1 MARVAAQ
8 EILRGSQKPAVGAL
22 PSKEVSLWLCAPK
35 LFFRL
40 VRAGQKVPSGT
51 TCTVGRD
58 MKALIRSYSGT
69 LERLL
74 IILVLSISANAQQTQ
89 QADTTRLHAYDMN
102 RESFLLGTVVK
113 FESSSSTPPI
123 GAHVILQTPSGQVD
137 VHLGNVRILQ
147 AGHLELNPGD
157 NVRIV
162 GEPLALG
169 DNTYFAARIVQKG
182 AQAVAVRNT
191 TGFLITPASVLSQ
204 AQKDALRGVR

>member
-1 MARVAAQ
+1 
-8 EILRGSQKPAVGAL
+8 
-22 PSKEVSLWLCAPK
+22 
-35 LFFRL
+35 
-40 VRAGQKVPSGT
+40 
-51 TCTVGRD
+51 
-58 MKALIRSYSGT
+58 MKAAIRSHSGT
-69 LERLL
+69 LALL
-74 IILVLSISANAQQTQ
+74 ITLAFCISANAQQTEQ
-89 QADTTRLHAYDMN
+89 PNAQRLHAYDMN

-169 DNTYFAARIVQKG
+169 DNTYFAARIVQHG
-182 AQAVAVRNT
+182 AQAVAVRHT
-191 TGFLITPASVLSQ
+191 TGFLLTPASVLSQ
-204 AQKDALRGVR
+204 AQQDAPR

>member
-137 VHLGNVRILQ
+137 VHLCNAKVLQ

-182 AQAVAVRNT
+182 AQAVAVRNAKGYLLT
-191 TGFLITPASVLSQ
+191 SASTLTPD
-204 AQKDALRGVR
+204 QKQALRGVR

>member
-169 DNTYFAARIVQKG
+169 DNTYFAARIVQKD
-182 AQAVAVRNT
+182 AQAVAVRNAKGYLLT
-191 TGFLITPASVLSQ
+191 SASTLTPD
-204 AQKDALRGVR
+204 QKQALRGVR

>member
-169 DNTYFAARIVQKG
+169 DNTYFAARIVQKD
-182 AQAVAVRNT
+182 AQAVAVRNAKGDLLT
-191 TGFLITPASVLSQ
+191 SASTLTPD
-204 AQKDALRGVR
+204 QKQALRGVR